1 MKNSCR
7 RSATSRTGPRSA
19 KQSRGAIVLAAL
31 FVTGALVI
39 GGAVSGA
46 PITGASPLPATRA
59 PGPGSSRD
67 HGVDQG
73 HASPYLSHFTTVTTV
88 ASTVPGNGDLNPY
101 GIVTV
106 PHTTGA
112 LVRGDTL
119 VSNFNAASNLQGT
132 GTTIVQISPN
142 GQQSLFAQITGPL
155 PGKCPGGVGLTTA
168 LTVLTGGFVV
178 VGSLPVTDAGSGTPE
193 AGCLIVLN
201 SVGDPIE
208 TWSGQNINGPWDL
221 AAVQFPRYA
230 ELFVTNVL
238 NGTVAAA
245 GAEVA
250 QGTVVRLDVVTLPGS
265 NPRLVSSR
273 IIGSGFGEQLNTS
286 ALVLGPT
293 GLSIA
298 GDGTLYV
305 ADTINNRLAAI
316 PLAWRRNSPV
326 LHGGRTL
333 TSGGALNSPLG
344 MTLAPNGDVITVN
357 GGDGNAVETTPA
369 GQQVTTV
376 QVDPAGAGGDLFG
389 VTIAPD
395 GGGVLFV
402 DDGDNTLKLFH

>member
-1 MKNSCR
+1 MMDSCR
-7 RSATSRTGPRSA
+7 RSATCRTGSR
-19 KQSRGAIVLAAL
+19 KQHRHDVAFRAL
-31 FVTGALVI
+31 LVTGALVI
-39 GGAVSGA
+39 STAVLSGSVAGATPLLV
-46 PITGASPLPATRA
+46 ASA
-59 PGPGSSRD
+59 PGPRSNSD
-67 HGVDQG
+67 QGVDLG
-73 HASPYLSHFTTVTTV
+73 HASPYLSRFTTVTTV

-168 LTVLTGGFVV
+168 LTVLNGGFVV

-221 AAVQFPRYA
+221 TAVQFPRYA

-238 NGTVAAA
+238 NGTVAAG
-245 GAEVA
+245 GAEVS
-250 QGTVVRLDVVTLPGS
+250 QGTVVRLDVVDLPGS
-265 NPRLVSSR
+265 NPRLVDSR
-273 IIGSGFGEQLNTS
+273 VIGSGFGEQLNTS

-293 GLSIA
+293 GLSI
-298 GDGTLYV
+298 GRDGTLYV
-305 ADTINNRLAAI
+305 ADTVNNRLAVI
-316 PLAWRRNSPV
+316 PFAWRRKSPV
-326 LHGGRTL
+326 THGGPTL
-333 TSGGALNSPLG
+333 TSGGSLNSPLG
-344 MTLAPNGDVITVN
+344 MALAPNGDVITVN
-357 GGDGNAVETTPA
+357 GGDGNAVETTPS
-369 GQQVTTV
+369 GQQVATV
-376 QVDPAGAGGDLFG
+376 QIDPAGAGGDLFG
-389 VTIAPD
+389 LTIAPD